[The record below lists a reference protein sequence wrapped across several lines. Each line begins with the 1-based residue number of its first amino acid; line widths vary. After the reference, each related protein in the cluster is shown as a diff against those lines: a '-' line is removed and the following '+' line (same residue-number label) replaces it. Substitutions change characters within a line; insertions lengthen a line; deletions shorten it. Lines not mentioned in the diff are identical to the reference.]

1 MIWSEI
7 GSAKSLYEQTKADG
21 AGITVEEVK
30 NFMKKQPDKQIK
42 GHQNCNSYLA
52 PFARA
57 EFQSGIVDM
66 NKFRQ
71 EEEERFALIVIDAFN
86 RYASIHPMKNKNC
99 EDVLKALTATLKVMG
114 EPIAILYED
123 TDTAFLP
130 VVKKVFRWIRYSAK
144 NNKIQC
150 KYCWASNKDY
160 SEWGCGQNSFY
171 KRWLDRFQ

>member
-144 NNKIQC
+144 KQQDTMQILL
-150 KYCWASNKDY
+150 SV
-160 SEWGCGQNSFY
+160 
-171 KRWLDRFQ
+171 